1 MRKGNHDG
9 KRTLE
14 QITELTED
22 ARAKIAEAAYYRAER
37 RGFVGGDPVEDWLA
51 AEKEL
56 EGASS
61 RDTEEAQPAGSPP
74 IVTFHRR

>member
-1 MRKGNHDG
+1 MRKGNHGG

-14 QITELTED
+14 PVAERAED

-37 RGFVGGDPVEDWLA
+37 RGFTGGDPVEDWLA

-56 EGASS
+56 EGAPS
-61 RDTEEAQPAGSPP
+61 RDTEEAQPADSP